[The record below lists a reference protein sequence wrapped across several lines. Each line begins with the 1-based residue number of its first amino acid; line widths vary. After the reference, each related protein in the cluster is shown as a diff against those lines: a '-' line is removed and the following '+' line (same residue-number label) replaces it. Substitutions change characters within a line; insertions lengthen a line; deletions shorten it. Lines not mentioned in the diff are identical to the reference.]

1 MDLMNLAARLTL
13 DMKDY
18 EDSIGKATQSAQS
31 FSKNFGGAIGKV
43 GGAIKTLT
51 DTRNM
56 SS

>member
-31 FSKNFGGAIGKV
+31 FSKISVAPSVKSEV
-43 GGAIKTLT
+43 Q
-51 DTRNM
+51 
-56 SS
+56 